1 MIVFQVLEEVDLD
14 DDGSLSYLEF
24 EHVISRVTGFE
35 KLSLFRFSFLNW
47 VFILWD
53 CWWQNS
59 TNQGLSNDPVLKSI
73 YIFETPKYKC
83 QYMYIYTLFHEFFST
98 FFGNKISLP
107 ERRNKRKS
115 VLEITKM
122 YYV

>member
-59 TNQGLSNDPVLKSI
+59 TNQGLSNDPDFKFN

-83 QYMYIYTLFHEFFST
+83 QYMYI
-98 FFGNKISLP
+98 
-107 ERRNKRKS
+107 
-115 VLEITKM
+115 
-122 YYV
+122 